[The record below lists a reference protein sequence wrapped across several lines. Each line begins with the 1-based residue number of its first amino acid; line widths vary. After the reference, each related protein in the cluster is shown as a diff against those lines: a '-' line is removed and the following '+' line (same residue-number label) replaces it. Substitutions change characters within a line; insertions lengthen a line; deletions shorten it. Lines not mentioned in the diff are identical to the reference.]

1 VSQARQRGVRVT
13 GAENFAVDPEIPS
26 RAIRLCL
33 GPPRSRA
40 VLEDALRRLARIFEG
55 VLEPNEVII

>member
-1 VSQARQRGVRVT
+1 VT